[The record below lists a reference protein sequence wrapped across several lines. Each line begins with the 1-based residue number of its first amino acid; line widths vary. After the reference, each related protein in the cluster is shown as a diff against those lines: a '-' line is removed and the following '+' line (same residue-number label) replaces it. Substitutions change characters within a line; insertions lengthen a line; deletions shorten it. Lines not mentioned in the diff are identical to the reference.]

1 MGTTAWYFLI
11 VNVSKVPLL
20 IGLTL
25 DNPEKPLLNQQTL
38 MLNLALFP
46 IIASGALAGKA
57 LLPKIPQKQFNQ
69 TVLALSAVAAIRL
82 LFS

>member
-1 MGTTAWYFLI
+1 M
-11 VNVSKVPLL
+11 
-20 IGLTL
+20 
-25 DNPEKPLLNQQTL
+25 

-46 IIASGALAGKA
+46 VIAAGALAGKA